1 MGTYPHHGRVQVA
14 KTVTEELN
22 VLFCPLPE
30 RTPNKPFW
38 KCGYPAGVPA
48 AMTAAAMI
56 FVMFDI
62 GG

>member
-30 RTPNKPFW
+30 RTP
-38 KCGYPAGVPA
+38 CTAGSA
-48 AMTAAAMI
+48 AK
-56 FVMFDI
+56 
-62 GG
+62 